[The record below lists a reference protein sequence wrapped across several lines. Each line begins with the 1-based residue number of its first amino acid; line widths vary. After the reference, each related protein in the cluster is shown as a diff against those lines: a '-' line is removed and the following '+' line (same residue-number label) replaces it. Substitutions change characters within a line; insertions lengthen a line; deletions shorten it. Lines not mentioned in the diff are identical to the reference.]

1 MVTTAYD
8 TAWRIWVKGVFY
20 GKMLFNLRDLI
31 AHLQIQLGHAIIKN
45 NAVKCC
51 VPWQHGYTDRM
62 LCQKAEHF
70 RISGQKE
77 FALATAKEAEEF
89 EL

>member
-1 MVTTAYD
+1 MGTTAGD
-8 TAWRIWVKGVFY
+8 KRLKNPVKGVLY

-77 FALATAKEAEEF
+77 LAMATGCKR
-89 EL
+89 L

>member
-1 MVTTAYD
+1 MGTTAGD
-8 TAWRIWVKGVFY
+8 KRLKNPVKGVLY
-20 GKMLFNLRDLI
+20 GKMLRDLI

-77 FALATAKEAEEF
+77 LAMATGCKR
-89 EL
+89 L